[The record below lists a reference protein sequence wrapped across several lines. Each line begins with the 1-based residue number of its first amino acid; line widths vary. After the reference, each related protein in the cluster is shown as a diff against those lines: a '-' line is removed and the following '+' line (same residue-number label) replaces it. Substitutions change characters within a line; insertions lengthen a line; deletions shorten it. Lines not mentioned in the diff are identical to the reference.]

1 MLLCPITEFHSV
13 YTRAFLSR
21 DLAKTSKTRAHITF
35 TMSPLMP
42 ESVWVK
48 IGEAGPDKLATL
60 QRPACEY
67 RKHLRILEP
76 NCKALICTCLEP
88 YHGVLW
94 HVLQWTESCFTM
106 VEHSDSLKA
115 NKIVRSRECLIW
127 WCMDKCWLLNLWSA
141 CSSRS

>member
-13 YTRAFLSR
+13 YTRPFLSH
-21 DLAKTSKTRAHITF
+21 DLAKTILTRAHVTF

-42 ESVWVK
+42 KYIQRE
-48 IGEAGPDKLATL
+48 IDEAGPDKPATL

-76 NCKALICTCLEP
+76 NCKAHNSNTLEP
-88 YHGVLW
+88 YLGVVG
-94 HVLQWTESCFTM
+94 HVLQCAEPCFMM

-115 NKIVRSRECLIW
+115 NKIAWSRECLI
-127 WCMDKCWLLNLWSA
+127 
-141 CSSRS
+141 